1 MDAEFFCL
9 PEDMEV
15 VGQLVRDL
23 GRLVDP
29 TIGLQVQ
36 NAEAE
41 NHRERYRTGSRYIQ
55 LLHGSIPPERQ
66 LGIEIN
72 TSIALF
78 GSRIYLRVY
87 WPMLVQGYYWGPLG
101 LSEGLYRTID
111 YRHFD
116 RMHGLGLFLPAL
128 AIRGRMVL
136 VPKGQ
141 NKELETMGPNEP
153 PPPPP
158 LERGVI
164 EVDFRNPAEVEQAF
178 IRIGEELRRELRQEL
193 AAYQSFHLSDE
204 VDFDAVSAHLG
215 VPPSLLR
222 HAIREESGARELI
235 YHQLRCTAE
244 PAWVITDVQTRMSLR
259 IHNPSKIDL
268 GRLRV
273 QVRGPRSGL
282 EINPERVSVELPAGA
297 SVRADFSVVATRP
310 GEFAIEVLFLD
321 ADADAARDM
330 LPVQQLWITSLAD
343 G

>member
-9 PEDMEV
+9 PDDMEV
-15 VGQLVRDL
+15 VGQLVRYL

-29 TIGLQVQ
+29 TISLKVQ
-36 NAEAE
+36 DIEA
-41 NHRERYRTGSRYIQ
+41 NDYSGQYRTGSRYIQ

-66 LGIEIN
+66 LGIEVN

-116 RMHGLGLFLPAL
+116 RLHGLGLFLPAL
-128 AIRGRMVL
+128 AIRDRMVL

-141 NKELETMGPNEP
+141 NKELESMGPNE

-178 IRIGEELRRELRQEL
+178 VRIGEELRRELRQEL

-222 HAIREESGARELI
+222 HAIREESSARELI
-235 YHQLRCTAE
+235 YNQLRCTAE
-244 PAWVITDVQTRMSLR
+244 PATVVTDVQTRMSLR
-259 IHNPSKIDL
+259 IDNPSEIDL

-297 SVRADFSVVATRP
+297 SVRADFSVVATRA

-330 LPVQQLWITSLAD
+330 LPVQQLWITSVAD